1 MRYGLH
7 AFDCTIKVLF
17 MPTINLIFYFVVLQG
32 GFPLCRFINLQFLHE
47 GVVVVVCVCVCVLHT
62 TNVRKQSRKKKDFA
76 LIHFNYVSL
85 IK

>member
-1 MRYGLH
+1 MRYGPH
-7 AFDCTIKVLF
+7 AFDCKIKVFF

-47 GVVVVVCVCVCVLHT
+47 GGVCRFINLQCVKCEET
-62 TNVRKQSRKKKDFA
+62 IKKEKRFC
-76 LIHFNYVSL
+76 FNYVSL

>member
-1 MRYGLH
+1 MRYGPH

-32 GFPLCRFINLQFLHE
+32 GFPLCRFINLQFLHD
-47 GVVVVVCVCVCVLHT
+47 GVVVVVCVLHT

>member
-1 MRYGLH
+1 MHYGPH

-47 GVVVVVCVCVCVLHT
+47 GVVVVVCVCVCVCVAHHKCEET
-62 TNVRKQSRKKKDFA
+62 IKKEKRFCFDTF
-76 LIHFNYVSL
+76 
-85 IK
+85 